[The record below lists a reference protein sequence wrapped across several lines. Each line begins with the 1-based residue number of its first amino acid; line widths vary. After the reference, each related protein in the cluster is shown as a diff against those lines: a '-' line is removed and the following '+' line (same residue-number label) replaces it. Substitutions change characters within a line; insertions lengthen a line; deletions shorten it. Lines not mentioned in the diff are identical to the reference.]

1 MRHVAIVG
9 SGPAGYYTAE
19 ALQKAQDI
27 AIDVMAPGDRVF
39 TCGTQAYALAGG
51 RLASA

>member
-1 MRHVAIVG
+1 LNA
-9 SGPAGYYTAE
+9 T
-19 ALQKAQDI
+19 LQDFEPIYQRLTQAPDI
-27 AIDVMAPGDRVF
+27 DIDVMAPGDRVF